1 VKVASIVVPRRGVQQ
16 DVTNMVQVTTRDL
29 GRVMLSSIAAKTSE
43 LNVQRRLERTLAHT
57 PVHKS

>member
-1 VKVASIVVPRRGVQQ
+1 VVPRRGVQQ
-16 DVTNMVQVTTRDL
+16 DVTNMVQVATRDL

-43 LNVQRRLERTLAHT
+43 LNVQRLARTLAHT

>member
-16 DVTNMVQVTTRDL
+16 DVTNMVQVATRDL

-43 LNVQRRLERTLAHT
+43 LNEQRLERTLAHT